1 MSSRK
6 CGNCKVSTKPDITGS
21 RTLLGQ
27 FPEENSDEKN
37 FNQGLNIQV
46 NGVSVENY
54 NLKSIDN
61 EQDDLVVEDL
71 SKILKTLDN
80 KGFIIR

>member
-21 RTLLGQ
+21 CTLLGQ

-71 SKILKTLDN
+71 SKILKTLEN
-80 KGFIIR
+80 KGYIIR